1 MAQNWNLSTAGADAF
16 ASKFLG
22 ILSDP
27 LRKTSEKGEK
37 QLSFSFWRDFFSQVC
52 GVEDPTVAGVS
63 FEFPVRLVA
72 TDTVGWIDVLWPGVV
87 LIEHKSKGKDLDVA
101 EEQARDYLLALEPRV
116 RPPVIIVS
124 DFLRIRIVEV
134 IAGHSYEFA
143 LADLAENLNRFDA
156 VLGQAGRGAAALS
169 LRADEEAAHLMSDL
183 YVAFEEAGYEGHMVS
198 VFLVRILFL
207 LFGDDTNLWRHVSGV
222 GMFGSIV
229 EASNLDGSGLGGT
242 IQELFGVLDQPR
254 DGRVTTLPVNLSE
267 FPYAN
272 GGLFSEVLP
281 VFSFDYKMRTAL
293 LVACAYDWSIISP
306 QIFGAMFQDIKD
318 QVARRELGEHYTS
331 EVNILKVIVP
341 LFLDDLNTQLS
352 RAWDSPTALRR
363 FHDELATY
371 QWLDPACG
379 CGNFLVVAYRRVRD
393 IELRLLARLNDL
405 EPPSAGRSLF
415 SEAFQKVRLAQFHGI
430 EYFEWSSQIAAV
442 ALFLSEHQAN
452 QEMERLLGTAP
463 DLLPLRDFP
472 SITCGNAL
480 DVEWSALCP
489 MSERTFIMGNPP
501 FVGYSR
507 INDEQREDGVR
518 IWGDVQRA
526 GSMDYVANWFVLGA
540 RLVSENGCR
549 LGLVATNSIT
559 QGQQPP
565 VLWKVLRPLNVAI
578 AYAHQTFRW
587 SNGTS
592 GEAAVHTVIIGLRR
606 TDDIRRRQLWTYET
620 VTSDPV
626 VTNATFING
635 YLADGPDVLITSRK
649 RPIVLGVP
657 PLTNGNKPVDDGWLS
672 NISDEEAQRIRSEDP
687 TAAQYLRPLV
697 GAEELLN
704 GGKRWC
710 LWLLG
715 ANPTDLRSSPEL
727 RRRIEAVKVFRLA
740 SAKAQ
745 TREDATRPWEFQQVR
760 QPQGGYVAVPRHSS
774 ERRHYLPCEY
784 YDPSVIVNDAVS
796 IISDDRLETFGIVSS
811 RVFRIWANAVSG
823 RLKND
828 LRVSSEI
835 TYNNFPWPQVSGEYA
850 GRIEDAA
857 DGVLRVRAYFLGGG
871 MAETLSDL
879 YDPLTMPT
887 QLQEAHEQLDR
898 AVLAAMGLRS
908 NATETA
914 ILSRLFALYDELTR
928 GLLPATERPQRRRRV
943 TPT

>member
-1 MAQNWNLSTAGADAF
+1 MAQNWNLSTVGADAF

-37 QLSFSFWRDFFSQVC
+37 QLAFSFWRDFFSQVC

-63 FEFPVRLVA
+63 FEFPVRLVT

-101 EEQARDYLLALEPRV
+101 EGQARDYLLALEPRV

-156 VLGQAGRGAAALS
+156 VLGQAGRGAAAQA
-169 LRADEEAAHLMSDL
+169 LRADEEAAQLMSDL
-183 YVAFEEAGYEGHMVS
+183 YVAFERAGYEGHKVS

-242 IQELFGVLDQPR
+242 VQELFGVLDQPR
-254 DGRVTTLPVNLSE
+254 EGRVTTLPVTLSE

-281 VFSFDYKMRTAL
+281 VFSFDYKMRAAL
-293 LVACAYDWSIISP
+293 LAACAYDWSIISP
-306 QIFGAMFQDIKD
+306 AIFGAMFQDIKD

-352 RAWDSPTALRR
+352 RVWDSPTALRR

-393 IELRLLARLNDL
+393 IELRLLARLNEL
-405 EPPSAGRSLF
+405 EPVSAGRSLF

-452 QEMERLLGTAP
+452 LEMERLLGTAP

-501 FVGYSR
+501 FVGYHR
-507 INDEQREDGVR
+507 INEEQREDGVR

-540 RLVSENGCR
+540 RLVSEYGCR

-587 SNGTS
+587 SNGAS

-606 TDDIRRRQLWTYET
+606 ANDIRRRQLWTYET
-620 VTSDPV
+620 VASDPV
-626 VTNATFING
+626 ITNATFING
-635 YLADGPDVLITSRK
+635 YLADGPDVLVTSRSK
-649 RPIVLGVP
+649 PIVPGVP
-657 PLTNGNKPVDDGWLS
+657 PLRKGNIPTDSGFLS
-672 NISDEEAQRIRSEDP
+672 NISPQEAARIRSEDLI
-687 TAAQYLRPLV
+687 AANYLRRLV
-697 GAEELLN
+697 GAEEMLN
-704 GGKRWC
+704 GGERWC
-710 LWLLG
+710 LWLVG
-715 ANPTDLRSSPEL
+715 ANPSDLRSSTEL
-727 RRRIEAVKVFRLA
+727 SRRIEAVRDFRLRSRKAKTRDDA
-740 SAKAQ
+740 S
-745 TREDATRPWEFQQVR
+745 RPWEFQEIR
-760 QPQGGYVAVPRHSS
+760 QPTGRYIAVPRHSS
-774 ERRHYLPCEY
+774 ERRRYLPCEY

-796 IISDDRLETFGIVSS
+796 IISDDSLETFGIISS
-811 RVFRIWANAVSG
+811 RVFRIWADAVSG
-823 RLKND
+823 RLESR

-835 TYNNFPWPQVSGEYA
+835 TYNNFPWPRVSSELA
-850 GRIEDAA
+850 GRIEKAA
-857 DGVLRVRAYFLGGG
+857 DGVLRVRAYFLGEG

-887 QLQEAHEQLDR
+887 QLQEANEELDH
-898 AVLAAMGLRS
+898 AVLAAIGLRS
-908 NATETA
+908 NATEAA
-914 ILSRLFALYDELTR
+914 ILSKLFALYDELTR
-928 GLLPATERPQRRRRV
+928 GLLPAAERPQRHRRV
-943 TPT
+943 SPT

>member
-1 MAQNWNLSTAGADAF
+1 MAQNWNLNAAGADAF

-27 LRKTSEKGEK
+27 QRKTSEKGEK
-37 QLSFSFWRDFFSQVC
+37 QLAFSFWRDFFSQVC

-101 EEQARDYLLALEPRV
+101 EGQARDYLLALEPRV

-169 LRADEEAAHLMSDL
+169 LRADEQAAQLMSDL
-183 YVAFEEAGYEGHMVS
+183 YVAFEEAGYEGHVVS

-254 DGRVTTLPVNLSE
+254 EGRVTTLPVNLSE

-272 GGLFSEVLP
+272 GGLFSEALP

-293 LVACAYDWSIISP
+293 LAACAYDWSTISP
-306 QIFGAMFQDIKD
+306 HIFGALFQAVKD

-341 LFLDDLNTQLS
+341 LFLDDLNARLS
-352 RAWDSPTALRR
+352 RDWDSPTALRR
-363 FHDELATY
+363 FHEELATY

-393 IELRLLARLNDL
+393 IELRLLARLNEL

-415 SEAFQKVRLAQFHGI
+415 SESFQKVRLAQFHGI
-430 EYFEWSSQIAAV
+430 EYLEWSSQIASV

-472 SITCGNAL
+472 SIICGNAL

-507 INDEQREDGVR
+507 INEEQKEDGVR
-518 IWGDVQRA
+518 VWGDVQRA

-540 RLVSENGCR
+540 RLVSEYGCR
-549 LGLVATNSIT
+549 LGLVATNSLA

-578 AYAHQTFRW
+578 NFAHQTFRW

-606 TDDIRRRQLWTYET
+606 ADDIKRRQLWTYAT

-626 VTNATFING
+626 VSNATFING

-649 RPIVLGVP
+649 RPIVPGVP
-657 PLTNGNKPVDDGWLS
+657 PLTYGNKPTDDGLLS
-672 NISDEEAQRIRSEDP
+672 NISDREARRIQDEDP
-687 TAAQYLRPLV
+687 IAAQYLHRLV

-704 GGKRWC
+704 GGVRWC
-710 LWLLG
+710 LWLVD
-715 ANPTDLRSSPEL
+715 ANPNDLRSSPEL
-727 RRRIEAVKVFRLA
+727 SRRIEAVHQFRLRSTKAKTRADA
-740 SAKAQ
+740 S
-745 TREDATRPWEFQQVR
+745 RPWEFQEIR
-760 QPQGGYVAVPRHSS
+760 QPRGRYIALPQHSS
-774 ERRHYLPCEY
+774 ERRRYLPCEY
-784 YDPSVIVNDAVS
+784 YDPSVIVNNAVS
-796 IISDDRLETFGIVSS
+796 IISDDSLETFGIISS
-811 RVFRIWANAVSG
+811 RVFRVWADAVSG
-823 RLKND
+823 RLESR

-835 TYNNFPWPQVSGEYA
+835 TYNNFPWPQVSTELA
-850 GRIEDAA
+850 GRIEEAA
-857 DGVLRVRAYFLGGG
+857 DGVLRVRAYFLGEG

-898 AVLAAMGLRS
+898 AVLAAIGLRS
-908 NATETA
+908 NATEAA
-914 ILSRLFALYDELTR
+914 ILSRLLALYELTR
-928 GLLPATERPQRRRRV
+928 GLLPASVPPQRRRRV
-943 TPT
+943 TSP

>member
-1 MAQNWNLSTAGADAF
+1 MAQNWNLSAFGAQAF
-16 ASKFLG
+16 TTKFLA
-22 ILSDP
+22 ILNDP
-27 LRKTSEKGEK
+27 LRKRNEKGEK
-37 QLSFSFWRDFFSQVC
+37 QLAFAFWRDFFSQVC

-63 FEFPVRLVA
+63 FEFPVRMVA

-87 LIEHKSKGKDLDVA
+87 LIEHKSVGKDLDVA

-143 LADLAENLNRFDA
+143 LADLADNLNRFDA
-156 VLGQAGRGAAALS
+156 VLGQAGRGAAAQA
-169 LRADEEAAHLMSDL
+169 LRADEEAAQLMSDL
-183 YVAFEEAGYEGHMVS
+183 YVAFEEAGYEGHKVS

-207 LFGDDTNLWRHVSGV
+207 LFGDDTNLWRRISGI

-229 EASNLDGSGLGGT
+229 EASNPDGSGLGGT

-254 DGRVTTLPVNLSE
+254 EARVTTLPVALSE

-281 VFSFDYKMRTAL
+281 IFSFDYKMRAAL
-293 LVACAYDWSIISP
+293 LAACAYDWSTISP
-306 QIFGAMFQDIKD
+306 AIFGAMFQDIKD

-341 LFLDDLNTQLS
+341 LFLEDLNTQLS

-405 EPPSAGRSLF
+405 EPVSAGRSLF
-415 SEAFQKVRLAQFHGI
+415 SEAFQKVRLSQFHGI

-472 SITCGNAL
+472 SITCANAL
-480 DVEWSALCP
+480 DVQWSSLCP

-518 IWGDVQRA
+518 VWGDVARA

-540 RLVSENGCR
+540 RLVSQYGCR

-578 AYAHQTFRW
+578 AFAHQTFRW
-587 SNGTS
+587 SNGAS
-592 GEAAVHTVIIGLRR
+592 SEAAVHTVIIGLQRS
-606 TDDIRRRQLWTYET
+606 DDIKRRQLWTYDI

-626 VTNATFING
+626 RTTATFING
-635 YLADGPDVLITSRK
+635 YLADGPDVLITSRR
-649 RPIVLGVP
+649 RPLVPGVP
-657 PLTNGNKPVDDGWLS
+657 LLTYGNKPTDEGLLS
-672 NISDEEAQRIRSEDP
+672 NISDREAQRIREEDP
-687 TAAQYLRPLV
+687 IAAQYLHQLV

-710 LWLLG
+710 LWLVG
-715 ANPTDLRSSPEL
+715 ANPSDLRSSPEL
-727 RRRIEAVKVFRLA
+727 SRRIEAVHQFRLR
-740 SAKAQ
+740 STKAK
-745 TREDATRPWEFQQVR
+745 TREDASRPWEFQEVR
-760 QPQGGYVAVPRHSS
+760 QPRTRYIAIPRHSS
-774 ERRHYLPCEY
+774 ERRLYLPCEY

-796 IISDDRLETFGIVSS
+796 IISDDSLETFGIISS

-823 RLKND
+823 RIKND
-828 LRVSSEI
+828 LRVSNEI
-835 TYNNFPWPQVSGEYA
+835 TYNNFPWPQVGGELA
-850 GRIEDAA
+850 GRIEEAA
-857 DGVLRVRAYFLGGG
+857 DGVLRVRAYFLGEGLVV
-871 MAETLSDL
+871 TLLDL

-887 QLQEAHEQLDR
+887 QLQEAHAQLDR
-898 AVLAAMGLRS
+898 AVLAALGLRS
-908 NATETA
+908 NATEAA

-928 GLLPATERPQRRRRV
+928 GMLPATERPQRRRRV
-943 TPT
+943 TPS